1 MEWNNENSR
10 ENECNYKIN
19 KNFKSNNKNFISW
32 IEKWKRDKKRDC
44 YEYDCEYFRFRKCG
58 YTTRDK
64 GNEIYA
70 KNKFE

>member
-19 KNFKSNNKNFISW
+19 KNFKSIIKILFPELKN
-32 IEKWKRDKKRDC
+32 EKEIRK
-44 YEYDCEYFRFRKCG
+44 EIAMNMIANIFRFRKCG

-70 KNKFE
+70 KK